1 MKKSIAIST
10 AITSLLLGAYYFVY
24 QTDYA
29 LLGDEFCLN
38 VASNDV
44 LGNPLY
50 GPSCPRSSYAS
61 NVESLRSPD
70 KAGAAFFKFHPLA
83 GKEAKCPPIA
93 VIVDRKTGEAWL
105 AK

>member
-1 MKKSIAIST
+1 MTIA
-10 AITSLLLGAYYFVY
+10 ALLLGAYYFVY

-29 LLGDEFCLN
+29 LLGDEFCLR

-50 GPSCPRSSYAS
+50 GQSCPRSSYAG
-61 NVESLRSPD
+61 NVESLHTAD
-70 KAGAAFFKFHPLA
+70 KAGAAFFRFTPIT
-83 GKEAKCPPIA
+83 GKEAQCPPIA
-93 VIVDRKTGEAWL
+93 IIVDRKTGEAWL